1 MEGGGQEAWLE
12 AVHLDAGGA
21 EAGDLDD
28 GGGAEVEA
36 GGGGEIE
43 EVDAGGGDVFAE
55 VAGAEVKAERAE
67 EIEEFGVK
75 EVDLGEVGLGRVAA
89 LEIAVLDER
98 AAVGVAVDAVT
109 GEELDAGLGLLREGM
124 GGVEAYGDD
133 LGSELGSDWRS
144 DWGSDWGVGWWSQ
157 EVAFEI

>member
-1 MEGGGQEAWLE
+1 M
-12 AVHLDAGGA
+12 
-21 EAGDLDD
+21 
-28 GGGAEVEA
+28 EA

-75 EVDLGEVGLGRVAA
+75 EVDLGEVGLGWVAA

-98 AAVGVAVDAVT
+98 VAVGVALDAAA
-109 GEELDAGLGLLREGM
+109 GEELDAGLVLLREGV
-124 GGVEAYGDD
+124 GGAEAYGDD
-133 LGSELGSDWRS
+133 LGS
-144 DWGSDWGVGWWSQ
+144 DWGRQ
-157 EVAFEI
+157 EVAFGI